1 MRAPFQILAIPY
13 KITDGTPS
21 YCVFHRADHDQWQF
35 VAGGGEDDETPAE
48 AARREAYEE
57 CGSRSDKW
65 TELTSLAYIPAA
77 VISAPRRAHWD
88 KDVYVIP
95 EYAFAFECE
104 SDVTLSDEHDEFLW
118 FPFDE
123 ALKKLLWDSNRT
135 ALYELNARLTE
146 K

>member
-13 KITDGTPS
+13 KIADGTPR

-35 VAGGGEDDETPAE
+35 VAGGGEEGETPSE
-48 AARREAYEE
+48 AARREAFEE
-57 CGSRSDKW
+57 SGVRSDKW
-65 TELTSLAYIPAA
+65 TELKSLAYIPAA
-77 VISAPRRAHWD
+77 VISAPLRAHWG

-104 SDVTLSDEHDEFLW
+104 GDVTLSDEHDDFLW
-118 FPFDE
+118 LPYDE
-123 ALKKLLWDSNRT
+123 AVKKLLWDSNRT
-135 ALYELNARLTE
+135 ALYELNSRLTE